1 MFLRRCTFLLLL
13 CLIASDANA
22 VRKTKRP
29 VKPAK
34 QTIPRTNVTPPPA
47 ALAATTSSSSSSTS
61 SSTTTTTTSEQSAEA
76 APLASSTNSAISNSE
91 LPKPLLPQTEAQP
104 EPKTDKAPET
114 DDECDPDMIGFEII
128 TG

>member
-22 VRKTKRP
+22 ARKTKRP

-34 QTIPRTNVTPPPA
+34 QTIPRTNVTPAPA
-47 ALAATTSSSSSSTS
+47 ALAAPTGSNNSG
-61 SSTTTTTTSEQSAEA
+61 TTSEQSADI
-76 APLASSTNSAISNSE
+76 APLTTSSSSNIE
-91 LPKPLLPQTEAQP
+91 LPKPLVPQTDAQP
-104 EPKTDKAPET
+104 ELKTDKSPET
-114 DDECDPDMIGFEII
+114 DEECDPDMIGFEII

>member
-22 VRKTKRP
+22 ARKTKRP

-34 QTIPRTNVTPPPA
+34 QTIPRTNVTPAPVA
-47 ALAATTSSSSSSTS
+47 ALAAATTGSNSGTTSEQSPDIPQLTTSSSSS
-61 SSTTTTTTSEQSAEA
+61 
-76 APLASSTNSAISNSE
+76 NNNE
-91 LPKPLLPQTEAQP
+91 LPKPLVPQTETQP
-104 EPKTDKAPET
+104 EPKTDKSPET
-114 DDECDPDMIGFEII
+114 DEECDPDMIGFEII